1 MDYKISDFRNE
12 ELKSIFA
19 SLKKL
24 KKQFH
29 TFLTMSGSTEIKCES
44 IIGQRIKE
52 FETLGRKGRT
62 TFDFSP
68 FVELEVEATLQ
79 SELAFC
85 ISTANSSAA
94 AGLKFQKA
102 LEDEHL
108 DDITVEKLQRLLKDS
123 GVRFHNRKA
132 GYIREAMDNFSSIQ
146 EALEGEARD
155 FLVKK
160 VKGLGLKEAS
170 HFLRNIGFMDVAIVD
185 RHIIKCLIEENHL
198 DNSSMNSRK
207 YVECEEALKSMAT
220 KRDLCLAELD
230 LKLWYDKTGKIL
242 K

>member
-1 MDYKISDFRNE
+1 
-12 ELKSIFA
+12 
-19 SLKKL
+19 
-24 KKQFH
+24 
-29 TFLTMSGSTEIKCES
+29 MSESTVIKCES
-44 IIGQRIKE
+44 IIDQRIKE
-52 FETLGRKGRT
+52 FETLGNKGRVI
-62 TFDFSP
+62 FDFSP
-68 FVELEVEATLQ
+68 FIELEVEATLQ

-85 ISTANSSAA
+85 ISTANSSAI

-108 DDITVEKLQRLLKDS
+108 DDITTEQLQRLLKDS

-132 GYIREAMDNFSSIQ
+132 GYIREAMDNFPSIQ
-146 EALEGEARD
+146 GALEGEGSRD
-155 FLVKK
+155 YLVKN

-185 RHIIKCLIEENHL
+185 RHIIKCLIEESHL

-207 YVECEEALKSMAT
+207 YVECEKALNSMAEE
-220 KRDLCLAELD
+220 KDVCVAELD